1 MSNTLYTNLFVIL
14 NCDLQLS
21 QTANGVKLHFH
32 NENPSDK
39 KEQWPFYPSHFLHYS
54 FNVISTDAYLM

>member
-1 MSNTLYTNLFVIL
+1 MSNTSRTSPFVIL

-32 NENPSDK
+32 NENPSNK
-39 KEQWPFYPSHFLHYS
+39 KEQWPFYPRHFLLYP
-54 FNVISTDAYLM
+54 FNVASTDPYLI